1 MIATGH
7 LMKQDY
13 MKKISAKKR
22 IMFVQH
28 NDFNFLSYVILLTL
42 EKLSCFNEK
51 TAFID
56 YRKVAFIS
64 NILFYKVNKDWDKI
78 YYDSQ
83 GTVKNIELIIQS
95 LNKKGI
101 IEIKLNSQRK
111 TVDIW
116 LLDRGLSKMF
126 VNEPMFIDDLKEI
139 EEIKKNDSRIRTS
152 KLSTFLEKQFSPNG
166 VKIWEA

>member
-1 MIATGH
+1 MTVIGH
-7 LMKQDY
+7 LMRKGY

-22 IMFVQH
+22 MMFVQH

-42 EKLSCFNEK
+42 ENLSCVNEK

-56 YRKVAFIS
+56 YRKIAFIS
-64 NILFYKVNKDWDKI
+64 NILFSKVNRDWDKI

-83 GTVKNIELIIQS
+83 GTIKNIELIIQF
-95 LNKKGI
+95 LNRKGI
-101 IEIKLNSQRK
+101 IEIKVNSKRK

-116 LLDRGLSKMF
+116 LLDRELSKMF
-126 VNEPMFIDDLKEI
+126 ANKPIFIDDIKEI
-139 EEIKKNDSRIRTS
+139 EEIKKIDNRIRTS
-152 KLSTFLEKQFSPNG
+152 KLSTFLDKQFSPNG